1 MTTFDEQWDLL
12 EGQHVAHSMVR
23 QFPAWQR
30 RRRLHRR
37 VVAVVLAA
45 VLVVAAMVPL
55 LRPAEPLSGDY
66 TLVCCNR
73 SQQFTDQQWADLA
86 AILLDDNNNSILI

>member
-12 EGQHVAHSMVR
+12 EGQHMAHSMVR

-30 RRRLHRR
+30 RRRLQRR
-37 VVAVVLAA
+37 VVAAVLAA
-45 VLVVAAMVPL
+45 VLIVAAVVPL
-55 LRPAEPLSGDY
+55 LRPSAPLSGDY

-73 SQQFTDQQWADLA
+73 TQTFSDQQWADLA
-86 AILLDDNNNSILI
+86 AILLDDNNNSLMI